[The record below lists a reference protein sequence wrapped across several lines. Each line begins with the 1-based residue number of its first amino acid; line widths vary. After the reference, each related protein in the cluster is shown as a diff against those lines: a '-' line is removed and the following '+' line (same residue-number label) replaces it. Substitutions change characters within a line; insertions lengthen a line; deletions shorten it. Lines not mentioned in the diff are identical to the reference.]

1 MKITM
6 SSARTSNKPS
16 SKQTKQDSSAGEP
29 QSSLR
34 SALLELHIK
43 HELQQLEGSKFL
55 ELCEQEIQFIFTEL
69 QSAKL
74 TDIVQATQIN
84 QVIFDN
90 VVSAPIPGAIAEIAG
105 EAADA
110 LFNSKSHRNTKLKQ
124 IISKKSYIE
133 FIDKALELKEQ
144 RKQGIDKIIDLP
156 IYADLISGILYQS
169 IVRYIYDNNML
180 SKNIPGVSSIL
191 KMGRNAVNK
200 AAPKLGS
207 GLEESIRGYISDSL
221 ELILIESKAF
231 LDESVSDDELK
242 VSAIELWD
250 VLEDKKLAEFQE
262 GMSSLDLSEFIA
274 LGYDFWLSFRKG
286 KYFKHSYETIV
297 AYFFDKYGDQPL
309 QVLMD
314 DLEITPE
321 RALSYIQLFAPQAL
335 KTLKETGVLEALIRR
350 HYETFYNSDELIGLL
365 EKQR

>member
-1 MKITM
+1 M
-6 SSARTSNKPS
+6 SSARTEKDSSSNKA
-16 SKQTKQDSSAGEP
+16 KQNTGTGAPHSP
-29 QSSLR
+29 LR

-55 ELCEQEIQFIFTEL
+55 ELCDQEIQFIFTEL
-69 QSAKL
+69 QSAQL
-74 TDIVQATQIN
+74 TDIVQADQIN
-84 QVIFDN
+84 KVIFDN
-90 VVSAPIPGAIAEIAG
+90 VVEAPIPGAIAEIAG

-207 GLEESIRGYISDSL
+207 GLEDSIRGYISDSL
-221 ELILIESKAF
+221 ELILVESKAF
-231 LDESVSDDELK
+231 LDESVSDEELK

-250 VLEDKKLAEFQE
+250 VLENKKLAEFQE
-262 GMSSLDLSEFIA
+262 GMSSLDLSEFIS
-274 LGYDFWLSFRKG
+274 LGYDFWLSFRKS

-297 AYFFDKYGDQPL
+297 TYFFDKYGNQPL

-321 RALSYIQLFAPQAL
+321 RTLEYIQLFAPKALQA
-335 KTLKETGVLEALIRR
+335 LKETGLLEALIRR
-350 HYETFYNSDELIGLL
+350 HYESFYNSDEIITLL
-365 EKQR
+365 EKQQG